1 MGASRHVPSQ
11 AVRALASYEMRQPS
25 KRGVPFSFD
34 DAARRRFPSRG
45 GLRARSNPPK
55 CVPVQLETTAPAQL
69 RAEAG
74 VSLVS
79 TTRRFPSRG
88 GLDAR
93 GARLAGTTAHRAK
106 LRRVMN

>member
-45 GLRARSNPPK
+45 GL
-55 CVPVQLETTAPAQL
+55 
-69 RAEAG
+69 
-74 VSLVS
+74 
-79 TTRRFPSRG
+79 
-88 GLDAR
+88 DAR